1 MPAMSA
7 IQHDPR
13 AKAFYEAL
21 VARGKKKIQALC
33 AVMRKYLT
41 GLWACIKSGTPF
53 DSTRLFSEIHLKK
66 A

>member
-1 MPAMSA
+1 
-7 IQHDPR
+7 
-13 AKAFYEAL
+13 

-41 GLWACIKSGTPF
+41 GLWACIKNRTPF
-53 DSTRLFSEIHLKK
+53 DASALFSDQHLDK